1 MSSENQPTL
10 NEVAT
15 GLHAQIQS
23 VRLDMQQLHEHA
35 MHEARQQI
43 EAQQAEIKR
52 LEQQILDLDV
62 RIQRYTSSDRY
73 SITRAHV
80 MQIMRDLD
88 KENRKGTR
96 K

>member
-1 MSSENQPTL
+1 MSDPAL
-10 NEVAT
+10 NEVVA

-23 VRLDMQQLHEHA
+23 VRLDMRQLHEHA

-62 RIQRYTSSDRY
+62 RIQRYQSYDRY

-80 MQIMRDLD
+80 MQIMRGID
-88 KENRKGTR
+88 KDKP
-96 K
+96 

>member
-1 MSSENQPTL
+1 MSDPTL

-35 MHEARQQI
+35 MHEAHQQI
-43 EAQQAEIKR
+43 EVQQAEIKR

-80 MQIMRDLD
+80 MQIMRDID
-88 KENRKGTR
+88 KDKP
-96 K
+96 